1 MNAFFT
7 QSAVLV
13 FLGGGL
19 GSLARYGIGRLVPAL
34 VMAPGFP
41 VAILMVNVVASFM
54 LGGVAGFGLARAGTE
69 PLRLLLGVGFCG
81 GLSTF
86 SSFSQD
92 TLTLLQTGRIGTALL
107 NIGLNVVLCLLA
119 SVSGLWLGQ
128 RI

>member
-7 QSAVLV
+7 QPAVLV

-19 GSLARYGIGRLVPAL
+19 GSLARYELGRLIPPSA
-34 VMAPGFP
+34 MADGFP
-41 VAILMVNVVASFM
+41 VVILAVNVVASFL
-54 LGGVAGFGLARAGTE
+54 LGWVVGFGLARTGTE
-69 PLRLLLGVGFCG
+69 PVRLLLGVGFCG

-92 TLTLLQTGRIGTALL
+92 SLTLLQTGRIGTALL
-107 NIGLNVVLCLLA
+107 NIGLNVTLCLLA
-119 SVSGLWLGQ
+119 SLSGLALGQ